1 MQFVPFFIHCSCMPS
16 QELLCA
22 FTNCFS
28 FKLEQILTIY
38 NSSKH
43 SLLNNLY
50 NSVEA
55 VVISTTSSIFF
66 IQCTGLTM
74 MWILCLA
81 VWWDLPA
88 TNFCTRNYQTQKGWQ
103 KRVYFQSSRYPSKLM
118 MGSSLICYHQQ
129 WGTEFPPTLTFI
141 QTGHSI
147 LTCCTNFMQISLSH
161 HCRYNTTEALYIGT
175 MLIHM
180 FH

>member
-1 MQFVPFFIHCSCMPS
+1 MSLYGSLCLLWQHTHNVNPMAVNIKGLVHHAVCSFFNTLFMH
-16 QELLCA
+16 A
-22 FTNCFS
+22 FTGTLICIQKFFLLN
-28 FKLEQILTIY
+28 LQQILTIY

-55 VVISTTSSIFF
+55 VVISTTSSVFF

-74 MWILCLA
+74 VWILCLA

-88 TNFCTRNYQTQKGWQ
+88 TNFCTRNYPTQKGWQ
-103 KRVYFQSSRYPSKLM
+103 RVYFQSSRYPSKLM
-118 MGSSLICYHQQ
+118 MGSSWICYHQQ

-141 QTGHSI
+141 
-147 LTCCTNFMQISLSH
+147 
-161 HCRYNTTEALYIGT
+161 
-175 MLIHM
+175 
-180 FH
+180 

>member
-1 MQFVPFFIHCSCMPS
+1 MPS
-16 QELLCA
+16 QELLYA
-22 FTNCFS
+22 IRNCFS

-38 NSSKH
+38 NFSKH

-50 NSVEA
+50 NYVEA

-88 TNFCTRNYQTQKGWQ
+88 TNFCTRNCPTQKGWQ
-103 KRVYFQSSRYPSKLM
+103 RVYFQSSRYPSKLM
-118 MGSSLICYHQQ
+118 MGSSLKCYHQQ
-129 WGTEFPPTLTFI
+129 WGTEFPPTHLSRQVT
-141 QTGHSI
+141 SVWLPVAI
-147 LTCCTNFMQISLSH
+147 LRSFLCHVTADITQPRHYTLEPC
-161 HCRYNTTEALYIGT
+161 LY
-175 MLIHM
+175 LC
-180 FH
+180 FLKYLYA

>member
-1 MQFVPFFIHCSCMPS
+1 MPS
-16 QELLCA
+16 QELVYA
-22 FTNCFS
+22 FRKWFS

-74 MWILCLA
+74 MRILCLA
-81 VWWDLPA
+81 VRWDLPA
-88 TNFCTRNYQTQKGWQ
+88 TDFRTRNYPTQKGWH
-103 KRVYFQSSRYPSKLM
+103 RVYFQSSGYPSRLR
-118 MGSSLICYHQQ
+118 MGSSVVCYHRH

-147 LTCCTNFMQISLSH
+147 LTCCSNCTQFSPSR

-175 MLIHM
+175 MLILM
-180 FH
+180 FP